1 MSNPEKLT
9 FHGRKLLDRRNFL
22 HTAGLSTAGIALT
35 SMLAADGLPA
45 DDKPLTAGG
54 KAPIRPKI
62 DPNNPYAARGAHFE
76 MPAKQVQRW
85 LIGSWRFIT
94 ISVKKHCDCRKK

>member
-1 MSNPEKLT
+1 MSNPEKLS

-35 SMLAADGLPA
+35 SMLAADGLLA

-54 KAPIRPKI
+54 KVPIRPKI
-62 DPNNPYAARGAHFE
+62 DPNNPYAARAAHFE
-76 MPAKQVQRW
+76 MPANKYWSFIVPARSVISIL
-85 LIGSWRFIT
+85 LITSQ
-94 ISVKKHCDCRKK
+94 HL